1 MENTTEGPLKRPSGT
16 LPSFHS
22 RLCSKSQ
29 ETKYLRLG
37 LATKKILPWTVMYQY
52 WESQKNCFR
61 LSSTSGK
68 QLQECIADE
77 EKMKHFE
84 H

>member
-37 LATKKILPWTVMYQY
+37 LATKKILP
-52 WESQKNCFR
+52 
-61 LSSTSGK
+61 
-68 QLQECIADE
+68 
-77 EKMKHFE
+77 
-84 H
+84 